1 MDSFLYDLEK
11 DSGGRRSTTSGS
23 AHDQDRGRNRSGGES
38 IRSGGES
45 NISGGGTNRSGA
57 DTNRSGGG
65 LLSNRSSRES
75 NRSSNGDGA
84 RQR

>member
-11 DSGGRRSTTSGS
+11 DSGGRRSTISSST
-23 AHDQDRGRNRSGGES
+23 QEQPRGRNRSGGES

-45 NISGGGTNRSGA
+45 NISGGGTNRSGG

-65 LLSNRSSRES
+65 LLSNRSSI
-75 NRSSNGDGA
+75 GDGR